1 MLPPVN
7 VTPLNVTPLID
18 ANTLAERVRALGT
31 QITKDYA
38 GRELVVVPVLT
49 GSFVFAADLVR
60 AIDLTVTVDFL
71 AVRSYGDD
79 TRSSGVV
86 QITQDVRRPL
96 DGRDVLLVED
106 IVDTGLTV
114 SYLRENL
121 LTRNPRSLRLASL
134 LHKPART
141 VKAVPIDYLGF
152 TIDDVFVVGY
162 GLDHAQRYRNLPFIG
177 IAPDA
182 PEAPT
187 PAPTPTPH
195 P

>member
-1 MLPPVN
+1 MLRPV
-7 VTPLNVTPLID
+7 NVTPLID
-18 ANTLAERVRALGT
+18 ANTIAERVRALGT

-60 AIDLTVTVDFL
+60 AIDLSVTVDFL

-162 GLDHAQRYRNLPFIG
+162 GLDHAQRYRNLPFLG
-177 IAPDA
+177 IS
-182 PEAPT
+182 PEAPDTSNET
-187 PAPTPTPH
+187 PRP
-195 P
+195 